1 VPSPGPLSYSSV
13 RAYLECPLRW
23 KYLYIDH
30 LSEAPRG
37 YFSFGRTIH
46 SVLEE
51 AVRPL
56 VVPVARRT
64 PSGRSQRTL
73 EDFHPG
79 GAPAGP
85 SVPPGVLVDSE
96 AVMEMYRRAWVSE
109 GYNSPEEEARYRQLG
124 AEILARFWASVRAD
138 PPTPVAV
145 EEHLEATWDGVPV
158 HGYIDRV
165 DRTPNGG
172 LEVVDY
178 KTSREL
184 TAADARDSDQLGLYQ
199 VLVRENFSD
208 SVEGLT
214 LYHLRSLTPL
224 RSAPRAPAALDALY
238 GRVTTVRDGIR
249 AEQYP
254 PTPGRQCPRCDF
266 RGICPEFKEV
276 PDADRQRL
284 TLLVD
289 RFRELRDRELTL
301 AAELEKTAGELHRAA
316 ERLGV
321 HRIPGTRE
329 VAIRRREETWRFDAV
344 AVDRVLA
351 EHGRTDRVDGT
362 DADAVRKLAN
372 DPELPPEARAAITSA
387 GSRRTRWYW
396 ELER

>member
-1 VPSPGPLSYSSV
+1 MRTYS
-13 RAYLECPLRW
+13 ECPQRW
-23 KYLYIDH
+23 KFLYVDK
-30 LSEAPRG
+30 LPEAPRG

-46 SVLEE
+46 AVLE
-51 AVRPL
+51 AMVRPF
-56 VVPVARRT
+56 VVPQARKT
-64 PSGRSQRTL
+64 PSGRQRVL
-73 EDFHPG
+73 EDFPG
-79 GAPAGP
+79 VGVKAGP
-85 SVPPGVLVDSE
+85 STGPAREVDIG
-96 AVMEMYRRAWVSE
+96 AARALLDQLWSSE
-109 GYNSPEEEARYRQLG
+109 GYTSAEEEARYRQLG

-165 DRTPNGG
+165 DRTPRGG

-184 TAADARDSDQLGLYQ
+184 TTADARDSDQLGLYQ

-208 SVEGLT
+208 TVEGLT

-249 AEQYP
+249 SEQYP

-284 TLLVD
+284 FGHDCRVDDAGTRPVIGLVD
-289 RFRELRDRELTL
+289 VDEVVVPDGLWRGRDEEFVAMRD
-301 AAELEKTAGELHRAA
+301 AAWPA
-316 ERLGV
+316 EREQQ
-321 HRIPGTRE
+321 T
-329 VAIRRREETWRFDAV
+329 
-344 AVDRVLA
+344 
-351 EHGRTDRVDGT
+351 
-362 DADAVRKLAN
+362 
-372 DPELPPEARAAITSA
+372 
-387 GSRRTRWYW
+387 
-396 ELER
+396 